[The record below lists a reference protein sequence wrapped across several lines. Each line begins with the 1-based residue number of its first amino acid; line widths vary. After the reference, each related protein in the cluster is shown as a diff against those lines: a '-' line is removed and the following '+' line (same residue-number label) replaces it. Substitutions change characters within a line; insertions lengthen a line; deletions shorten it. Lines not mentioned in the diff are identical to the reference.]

1 MKSFMLYPA
10 EYNENQIIRVG
21 LSCSM
26 NNVEGASEEGRGN
39 GEWAVYTLI
48 FGKPLMAKQ
57 KPPGL
62 RRAASYE
69 MHRSGYPGAVGY
81 RGPRRSGKIVWI
93 AKLIPVM
100 RQMMMGRK
108 KQSP

>member
-26 NNVEGASEEGRGN
+26 NNVEGTGEEGGS

-48 FGKPLMAKQ
+48 TGKPLMAKQ

-81 RGPRRSGKIVWI
+81 SDRRRSGKIVWI
-93 AKLIPVM
+93 AKLIPVIPADW
-100 RQMMMGRK
+100 RVPV
-108 KQSP
+108 SAT